1 MNSYGALNRRPLE
14 VGWRD
19 YISAKV
25 GAEGYRDLVDWTSFG
40 DRSWQNSVRDGHP
53 GWVRVLEAE
62 FQAWGFCN
70 TVSVMEQ
77 HISEVARPVLR
88 GYLHVASAVVAP
100 FALVFLVLLADT
112 PRGIIGA
119 AVFGASLVALYWTS
133 ASYHVLV
140 SRRRRSL
147 MRRLDRSVI
156 YIFIAGAYT
165 PFALKLMSNA
175 WGIPILSVVGGLAI
189 VGFVTTL
196 AAPAAPRW
204 VRVGL
209 YLVIGWV
216 GVVGIT
222 ELVRSLP
229 GEALAL
235 LVLGGLLYSVGGAT
249 YAARRPDPFPRV
261 FGFHETFH
269 TLQVAA
275 TAVLY
280 YLVAVY
286 VVQS

>member
-1 MNSYGALNRRPLE
+1 MGPVL
-14 VGWRD
+14 GT
-19 YISAKV
+19 
-25 GAEGYRDLVDWTSFG
+25 G
-40 DRSWQNSVRDGHP
+40 P
-53 GWVRVLEAE
+53 GRTAYVAATPGRVKEREAE
-62 FQAWGFCN
+62 FQERGFCN
-70 TVSVMEQ
+70 TVFVMEQ
-77 HISEVARPVLR
+77 HISEASRPVLR
-88 GYLHVASAVVAP
+88 GYLHLASAVVAP
-100 FALVFLVLLADT
+100 FALVFLVFLADT

-119 AVFGASLVALYWTS
+119 AIFGTSLVVLYWTS

-140 SRRRRSL
+140 SRRHRGL

-156 YIFIAGAYT
+156 FIFIAGAYT
-165 PFALKLMSNA
+165 PFALKLMSNV

-196 AAPAAPRW
+196 VAPAARRW

-209 YLVIGWV
+209 YLIIGWI
-216 GVVGIT
+216 GIVGIT

-235 LVLGGLLYSVGGAT
+235 LVLGGLLFSVGGAT
-249 YAARRPDPFPRV
+249 YATRRPDPFPRV
-261 FGFHETFH
+261 FGYHETFH

-275 TAVLY
+275 TSVLY